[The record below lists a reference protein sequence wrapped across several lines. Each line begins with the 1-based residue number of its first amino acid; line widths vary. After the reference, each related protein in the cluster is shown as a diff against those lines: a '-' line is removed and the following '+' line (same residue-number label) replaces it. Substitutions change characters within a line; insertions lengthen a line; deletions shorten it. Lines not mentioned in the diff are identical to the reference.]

1 MYYSFK
7 YLRHIWWHL
16 FHRIL
21 FYFILQ
27 DRYKKIYDF
36 HLLKKKKTLILIT
49 EFFLNL
55 SYFYLFLQYIVLLN
69 ILILVSILRVSVFEV
84 TKIQWFS
91 QVKWEMISNLSRFMG
106 LLEIIFFNL
115 FFANH
120 CFSCCFPS
128 LLFNLCSLLQIF
140 LWSPTYEHITL
151 YSTLV
156 HASALP
162 VTWKAFPHLSPSSRV
177 LTILT

>member
-1 MYYSFK
+1 
-7 YLRHIWWHL
+7 
-16 FHRIL
+16 
-21 FYFILQ
+21 
-27 DRYKKIYDF
+27 
-36 HLLKKKKTLILIT
+36 
-49 EFFLNL
+49 
-55 SYFYLFLQYIVLLN
+55 
-69 ILILVSILRVSVFEV
+69 
-84 TKIQWFS
+84 
-91 QVKWEMISNLSRFMG
+91 MISNLSRFMG

-177 LTILT
+177 LTILTQATNPEMREFHSPSYSPCILLKGQLMQYALDMTSERQRDTERQNGRMEMSRRNVEIWEMFPVLNRTTEKFHLSQIFFLCRYLKAIFLWENTVSP